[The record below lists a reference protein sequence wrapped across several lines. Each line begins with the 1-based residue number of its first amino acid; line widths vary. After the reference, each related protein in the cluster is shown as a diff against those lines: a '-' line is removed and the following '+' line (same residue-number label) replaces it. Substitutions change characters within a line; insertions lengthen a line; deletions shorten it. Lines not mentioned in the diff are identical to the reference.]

1 MTQKKFF
8 TAAQVAELAL
18 GYLYVRQFVLK
29 NSNKKSTRYVQAAEL
44 PPIEMNGGL

>member
-18 GYLYVRQFVLK
+18 GYVFVRQVMLK
-29 NSNKKSTRYVQAAEL
+29 NNNKKRTRYVQAAEL

>member
-18 GYLYVRQFVLK
+18 GYVFVRQIILK
-29 NSNKKSTRYVQAAEL
+29 NNNKKRTRYVLAAEL